1 MILIG
6 ENLNVISQTLGP
18 ALKERQ
24 AGPIQEMARAE
35 TAAGIDLID
44 LNIGPA
50 RKGGDALMAWVVD
63 TVQSATGKMLSLDTT
78 NLDAME
84 AGLKVRKG
92 PVLMNSV
99 SLQTSRIDRG
109 LEMANKFNADLIGL
123 LWSNEGMP
131 RDVNERAMNTVDFV
145 YKANAAGIP
154 NERIWIDPIASPVSV
169 EINQV
174 KACVEFMTML
184 GEIAPG
190 CKSTVGL
197 SNVSNGA
204 PTELRPWLNRVY
216 MIMLMRGGLYSAIV
230 DAFDKDLMAIARGQ
244 RLDIVSLVHRMMDGE
259 KVDIASLPEE
269 MANYAKTVRVLKGD
283 SLYSHAW
290 LQE

>member
-18 ALKERQ
+18 ALREKN
-24 AGPIQEMARAE
+24 AGPIEEMAKEE

-50 RKGGDALMAWVVD
+50 RRGGDELMAWVVD
-63 TVQSATGKMLSLDTT
+63 TVQAVTDKMLSLDTT

-109 LEMANKFNADLIGL
+109 LELANTHNADLIGL
-123 LWSNEGMP
+123 LWSNDGMP
-131 RDVNERAMNTVDFV
+131 RDVNERAMHTVDFV
-145 YKANAAGIP
+145 YKANEAGIP

-174 KACVEFMTML
+174 KACVEFMGML
-184 GEIAPG
+184 AEIAPG

-204 PTELRPWLNRVY
+204 PADLRCWLNRTY
-216 MIMLMRGGLYSAIV
+216 MIMLMRYGLYSAIV
-230 DAFDKDLMAIARGQ
+230 DAFDKDLIAIARGQ
-244 RLDIVSLVHRMMDGE
+244 RPDIVELVHKVMDGE
-259 KVDIASLPEE
+259 PVDTASLSKE
-269 MANYAKTVRVLKGD
+269 MANYAKTTRVLMGE
-283 SLYSHAW
+283 SLYSHSW
-290 LQE
+290 LDI